1 MRIEWTDAHKINV
14 EVPGSLFLF
23 LLSILAAVTI
33 SAVMLAHYCC
43 YVVCMG
49 LGMGYEGKLH
59 LCGATTLGVAK

>member
-14 EVPGSLFLF
+14 EVPGSLFFVPSL
-23 LLSILAAVTI
+23 LAAVTI